1 MKTSA
6 WDWTLHLK
14 RGKIFAM
21 LRNRLVLPNIIWF
34 LILILLAS
42 FSSPPAVP
50 AMTIQEERELGDKF
64 LLEVKKRWPFIRDVS
79 INAYVNDIGKKIL
92 EGVGPQPFEYQFF
105 VLNSPEINAFAVPGG
120 KVFVNSGLILLVEK
134 EDELAGVIAHEIGHV
149 AARHISKRSEKATPL
164 SLATLGALLLGIFL
178 GGKAASAVTAT
189 TIAATETVMLK
200 YSRDDEEEAD
210 RLALKYLEKTGY
222 DRKALV
228 SMFKKIR
235 RAYGPASSDPPAYLM
250 THPAAEERAEK
261 LDIQMSQL
269 PPSEAF
275 LADPIGNIKRVQT
288 KLRGEENNPPRIVAY
303 FEDWLK
309 RQPNEGEAYFG
320 LGLAHRR
327 MGSLDR
333 AIENM
338 NQALSLSPRDG
349 EILRELGNT
358 HFLKGD
364 FPQAQKYLEEASR
377 LNPKDGMTYLYL
389 GLVYFEQNTA
399 QPSLLAFLRAKE
411 LLLDYPEIYYHL
423 GRAYGKVGQLGPAYQ
438 SFGQY
443 HKTMGDLRIAV
454 SHFQKALSYYD
465 EKSPER
471 RAIQK
476 EINDLESSRREPR

>member
-1 MKTSA
+1 MITK
-6 WDWTLHLK
+6 
-14 RGKIFAM
+14 
-21 LRNRLVLPNIIWF
+21 NRLTPPGFIW
-34 LILILLAS
+34 ILVSILLVS
-42 FSSPPAVP
+42 FSAPRSAP

-64 LLEVKKRWPFIRDVS
+64 LLEVKKRWPFIQEGTITS
-79 INAYVNDIGKKIL
+79 YVNNVGKRIL

-120 KVFVNSGLILLVEK
+120 KVFVNSGLILTAET
-134 EDELAGVIAHEIGHV
+134 EDELAGVISHEIGHV
-149 AARHISKRSEKATPL
+149 VARHISKRSEKATPL
-164 SLATLGALLLGIFL
+164 SLATLGAILLGLFL

-210 RLALKYLEKTGY
+210 RLALKFMEKTGY
-222 DRKALV
+222 DRKALA

-269 PPSEAF
+269 PPSEARI
-275 LADPIGNIKRVQT
+275 ASPVGSIKRIQT
-288 KLRGEENNPPRIVAY
+288 KLRGEEKDPPRIVAY
-303 FEDWLK
+303 FENWLK
-309 RQPNEGEAYFG
+309 RQPDEVEAYFG

-333 AIENM
+333 AIGNL
-338 NQALSLSPRDG
+338 NQALSLSPKDG

-377 LNPKDGMTYLYL
+377 LNPKDGMAYLYL
-389 GLVYFEQNTA
+389 GLVHFEQNAA

-411 LLLDYPEIYYHL
+411 LLPDYPEIYYHL

-438 SFGQY
+438 NFGQY
-443 HKTMGDLRIAV
+443 HKAVGDWRIAI
-454 SHFQKALSYYD
+454 SHFQKALSHYD

-476 EINDLESSRREPR
+476 EINDLESPKTESR

>member
-1 MKTSA
+1 MITKHRFIPPVFI
-6 WDWTLHLK
+6 WTL
-14 RGKIFAM
+14 
-21 LRNRLVLPNIIWF
+21 VF
-34 LILILLAS
+34 LLLISLSA
-42 FSSPPAVP
+42 PPSAP

-64 LLEVKKRWPFIRDVS
+64 LLEVKKRWPFIQDAT
-79 INAYVNDIGKKIL
+79 INGYVNNIGKRIL

-120 KVFVNSGLILLVEK
+120 KVFVNSGLILTVET
-134 EDELAGVIAHEIGHV
+134 EDELAGVISHEIGHV

-164 SLATLGALLLGIFL
+164 SLATLGVLLLGIFL

-210 RLALKYLEKTGY
+210 RLALRYMEKTGY
-222 DRKALV
+222 DRKALA
-228 SMFKKIR
+228 SMLKKIR

-250 THPAAEERAEK
+250 THPAVEERAEK

-269 PPSEAF
+269 PPSEAGNR
-275 LADPIGNIKRVQT
+275 DPVGNMKRIQT
-288 KLRGEENNPPRIVAY
+288 KIRGEEKDPPRIVAY
-303 FEDWLK
+303 FENWVK
-309 RQPNEGEAYFG
+309 RQPNEAEAYFG

-327 MGSLDR
+327 MGSLDH
-333 AIENM
+333 AIENL
-338 NQALSLSPRDG
+338 NQASSLSPKDG

-364 FPQAQKYLEEASR
+364 FPQAQKFLEEASR
-377 LNPKDGMTYLYL
+377 LSPKDGMAYLYL
-389 GLVYFEQNTA
+389 GLVHFQQNA
-399 QPSLLAFLRAKE
+399 PQPSLLAFLRAKE
-411 LLLDYPEIYYHL
+411 LLPDYPEIYYHL

-438 SFGQY
+438 NFGQY
-443 HKTMGDLRIAV
+443 YKAMGDFRIAI

-465 EKSPER
+465 EKSPDR

-476 EINDLESSRREPR
+476 EINDLESPKREPR